1 MIPFISIERRLTVA
15 MVRIAIEITLSE
27 QTVVAAIHALDS
39 AIQIAALLV
48 ALNIG

>member
-1 MIPFISIERRLTVA
+1 MI
-15 MVRIAIEITLSE
+15 RIGIEITLSE

-39 AIQIAALLV
+39 VIQIAALLV